1 MVATVIGLVDCAI
14 SNLEHHHPD
23 FNVRLSVELLKQF
36 KKLHA
41 DGFGDSE
48 DVDDIL
54 TTVEHPE
61 KYQIG
66 KLF

>member
-1 MVATVIGLVDCAI
+1 MAATVIGLVDCAI
-14 SNLEHHHPD
+14 SNLEHYPD
-23 FNVRLSVELLKQF
+23 FNVKLSVELLKQF

>member
-1 MVATVIGLVDCAI
+1 MAATVIGLVDCAI
-14 SNLEHHHPD
+14 SNLEHYPD
-23 FNVRLSVELLKQF
+23 FNVKLSVELLKQF

-54 TTVEHPE
+54 TIVEHPE

>member
-1 MVATVIGLVDCAI
+1 MAATVIGLVDCAI
-14 SNLEHHHPD
+14 SNLKHHPD
-23 FNVRLSVELLKQF
+23 FNVKLSVELLKQF

-66 KLF
+66 KFF